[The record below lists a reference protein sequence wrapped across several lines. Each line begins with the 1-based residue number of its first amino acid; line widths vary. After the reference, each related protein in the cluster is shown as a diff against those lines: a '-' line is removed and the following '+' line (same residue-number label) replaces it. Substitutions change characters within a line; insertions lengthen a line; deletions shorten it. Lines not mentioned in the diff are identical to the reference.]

1 MNIKTI
7 AAGFIIIIFYIACN
21 GAKVQEQNT
30 LTEQEQKDGWKL
42 LFNGKDLTGWHS
54 YLQKQPGKSWQV
66 EDGAIYLDKDSSSVY
81 EDYADLTSDEE
92 FENFDLKLEFKT
104 DTCANS
110 GVLFYV
116 HEDPKYQ
123 NTWETGPEMQIDD
136 VVCGPDHLSKMNRM
150 GTLYDLY
157 PVDSEYV
164 GASGKWYQY
173 EIIANNGH
181 LQLFEEGHKV
191 VDATMWDDHWKE
203 LIAAVKF
210 KDMPGFGTFRKGH
223 IAFQGTENG
232 KIWFRNIKI
241 KVL

>member
-7 AAGFIIIIFYIACN
+7 ATGLIVIILYISCSPKA
-21 GAKVQEQNT
+21 QEQNT

-66 EDGAIYLDKDSSSVY
+66 EDGAIYLNKDSNSVY
-81 EDYADLTSDEE
+81 EDFADLTSDEE

-116 HEDPKYQ
+116 HEDPTYQ

-210 KDMPGFGTFRKGH
+210 KDMPGFGTFRKGR

-241 KVL
+241 KQL

>member
-1 MNIKTI
+1 MFIKKFYPTI
-7 AAGFIIIIFYIACN
+7 AVVMLFISCN
-21 GAKVQEQNT
+21 NNTQQPNT
-30 LTEQEQKDGWKL
+30 LTSQEEKDGWKL

-54 YLQKQPGKSWQV
+54 YLQKQPANGWQV
-66 EDGAIYLDKDSSSVY
+66 KDESIFINEDDKS
-81 EDYADLTSDEE
+81 ADNTDLITDDE

-104 DTCANS
+104 DTCTNS
-110 GVLFYV
+110 GVMFYV
-116 HEDPKYQ
+116 HESPEYK

-164 GASGKWYQY
+164 GPSGHWYQY
-173 EIIANNGH
+173 EIKADHGH
-181 LQLFEEGHKV
+181 LQLFEDGNKV
-191 VDATMWDDHWKE
+191 VDATMWDDHWEE
-203 LIAAVKF
+203 LINAVKF
-210 KDMPGFGTFRKGH
+210 KDMPNFGTFRKGH

-241 KVL
+241 KQL

>member
-1 MNIKTI
+1 MNTRKIYSTI
-7 AAGFIIIIFYIACN
+7 IVFITCMFYNFIYAQQVN
-21 GAKVQEQNT
+21 MLSEKEK
-30 LTEQEQKDGWKL
+30 KDGWQL

-54 YLQKQPGKSWQV
+54 YLEKAPANGWKV
-66 EDGAIYLDKDSSSVY
+66 EDGAIFINENDKT
-81 EDYADLTSDEE
+81 ADGMDLVTDEE

-110 GVLFYV
+110 GVMFHV
-116 HEDPKYQ
+116 HESKEYQ

-164 GASGKWYQY
+164 GVSGKWYSF
-173 EIIANNGH
+173 EIKADHDH
-181 LQLFEEGHKV
+181 LQLFEDGHKV
-191 VDATMWDDHWKE
+191 VDAQMWNQHWKD

-210 KDMPGFGTFRKGH
+210 KDMPGFGTFHKGH

-232 KIWFRNIKI
+232 KIWFRNVKI
-241 KVL
+241 KQL

>member
-1 MNIKTI
+1 MNKKIISSTVAILIGCISLNI
-7 AAGFIIIIFYIACN
+7 AAA
-21 GAKVQEQNT
+21 QENT
-30 LTEQEQKDGWKL
+30 LTAKEKQEGWKL
-42 LFNGKDLTGWHS
+42 LFNGKDLQGWHS
-54 YLQKQPGKSWQV
+54 YLQKTPGNGWQV
-66 EDGAIYLDKDSSSVY
+66 KDEAIFINENDKSTDNT
-81 EDYADLTSDEE
+81 DLITNEE

-110 GVLFYV
+110 GVMFYV

-164 GASGKWYQY
+164 GPSGKWYAF
-173 EIIANNGH
+173 EIKADHGH
-181 LQLFEEGHKV
+181 VQLFQEGHKV
-191 VDATMWDDHWKE
+191 VDAYLWNQHWKD

-223 IAFQGTENG
+223 IALQGTENG

-241 KVL
+241 KSL